1 MALLTDGNPNDTEAL
16 RVYEAAILNV
26 AQVESIDLNAK
37 LRLAT
42 EEISQNVVSLLL
54 DHTSLNYTPLNPI
67 APFGVPANRR
77 REIGV
82 SDVVVTAQ
90 IRRWHALHTLEATY
104 RDAYNNQ
111 LNDRYNAKWDEYRE
125 LAAGARV
132 RAIKYGI
139 GLVSHPIPR
148 AGQPVFSVVAGLI
161 PSTIYYVRV
170 SWVSATGQEGA
181 PSEVTTYQTADGSL
195 LVVTAGTS
203 PPVATGWNV
212 YLGLTATTLALQN
225 STPLAIGQAFPL
237 PATGLVTGVTAGRAP
252 GEGQSPDVYVTGGWT
267 LNRG

>member
-1 MALLTDGNPNDTEAL
+1 MGLLTDGNPNDTEAL

-37 LRLAT
+37 LYLAT
-42 EEISQNVVSLLL
+42 EEISQEVVNILLG
-54 DHTSLNYTPLNPI
+54 HTPMNYAPLNPI
-67 APFGVPANRR
+67 APFGVPANTRR
-77 REIGV
+77 RIGV
-82 SDVVVTAQ
+82 SDVVVTAP
-90 IRRWHALHTLEATY
+90 IKRWHALHTLEVTY

-111 LNDRYNAKWDEYRE
+111 LNDRYAAKWDEYRE
-125 LAAGARV
+125 LAQGART
-132 RAIKYGI
+132 RTIQYGI
-139 GLVSHPIPR
+139 GLVSQPIPR
-148 AGQPVFSVVAGLI
+148 AGEPTFSVVAGLI

-195 LVVTAGTS
+195 LVVTAGS
-203 PPVATGWNV
+203 APAVATGWNV
-212 YLGLTATTLALQN
+212 YLGLTAQALALQN
-225 STPLAIGQAFPL
+225 SAPLAIGQPFTLA
-237 PATGLVTGVTAGRAP
+237 ATGLSAGRAP